1 VTFCCVIYGKCY
13 SEKLK
18 KKEDSILTCLVG
30 LQYISKMKKKGEEMY
45 FHLLIIIIVVDYY
58 YYYYYDYDYDFHLFI
73 WGGHSSQYY
82 ASNDLSFRS
91 ETSACRTIPR
101 CGVFKI

>member
-1 VTFCCVIYGKCY
+1 
-13 SEKLK
+13 
-18 KKEDSILTCLVG
+18 
-30 LQYISKMKKKGEEMY
+30 MY
-45 FHLLIIIIVVDYY
+45 FHLLIIIIIVVDYY
-58 YYYYYDYDYDFHLFI
+58 YYYYDFHLFI